1 MKNIICFTLLAF
13 ISAEM
18 SLAAGGDVSG
28 TSSSSSSSDRYGS
41 SDKNVDIFS
50 EVKTLIKLSKFK
62 EAHHKLENIEAGLE
76 EADRLNLLG
85 FTARKSGRLDVA
97 GKYYDAALTIHPRH
111 TGALEYQGELF
122 IQLGKVDQAKANLM
136 LLEKICWIPCS
147 AERELRK
154 AIEKSLTN

>member
-13 ISAEM
+13 INAEM

-28 TSSSSSSSDRYGS
+28 TSSSSSSSDRYDT

-50 EVKTLIKLSKFK
+50 EVKTLIKSSKFK

-97 GKYYDAALTIHPRH
+97 GKYYDAALTIHPKH